1 MICGNCLEV
10 MKGLPDN
17 SIDSIVT
24 DPPMEFNH
32 TCRKCKHLKLTYAK
46 YNKEWTCIKR
56 NKDKAFD
63 QTIFNNFCRDFES
76 KEKDC
81 E

>member
-1 MICGNCLEV
+1 
-10 MKGLPDN
+10 
-17 SIDSIVT
+17 
-24 DPPMEFNH
+24 MEFNH